1 MSSLSTP
8 TLALIFAA
16 AAAATWV
23 AGVGLAKTTDAVD
36 RRFGLGEALGGLILL
51 AIAGS
56 LPELAITISAAAKGN
71 LGLAAGNLIGGIAIQ
86 TMVIVICD
94 AAASR
99 TQALSFLV
107 GSLVPVLEGLL
118 VILVVAEVLM
128 GALLPEH
135 VKVGPMSPAS
145 IAIVISWVLGVY
157 VLNRA
162 RNAPAWEIEMPGAKP
177 GRAHHRVEP
186 RQPAPSKLTS
196 STARAAA
203 VFAGSCA
210 VTLVAGVMLELSGDR
225 LATRAGVNGVIFGA
239 TVLAA
244 ASALPE
250 ISSGIAAVR
259 LGDHQLAVADIF
271 GGNAFQVC
279 LFLVADLIAGRP
291 VLPRSGDLNG
301 WLAGLA
307 IVLTIVYA
315 AGVIMRPRRCYIRLG
330 LDSIVVVGMFAIG
343 IAGLVAISHG

>member
-1 MSSLSTP
+1 MGSLSTP
-8 TLALIFAA
+8 ILVLVFLA
-16 AAAATWV
+16 AAAATWI
-23 AGVGLAKTTDAVD
+23 AGIGLARTTDVID
-36 RRFGLGEALGGLILL
+36 RRLGLGDALGGLILL
-51 AIAGS
+51 ALAGS

-107 GSLVPVLEGLL
+107 GSLVPVLEGML
-118 VILVVAEVLM
+118 VVLVVAEVMM
-128 GALLPEH
+128 GALLPER
-135 VKVGPMSPAS
+135 VRVGPMSPAS
-145 IAIVISWVLGVY
+145 IAIVVSWMVGVY

-162 RNAPAWEIEMPGAKP
+162 RRTPAWKVEAPGAKP
-177 GRAHHRVEP
+177 GRPHRRVP
-186 RQPAPSKLTS
+186 HPKQKP
-196 STARAAA
+196 TAVTASFGRSIA
-203 VFAGSCA
+203 VFAGACL
-210 VTLVAGVMLELSGDR
+210 VTLVAGVLLEQSGDR
-225 LATRAGVNGVIFGA
+225 LATREGVNGVIFGA
-239 TVLAA
+239 TFLAA

-279 LFLVADLIAGRP
+279 LFLVADLVAGEP
-291 VLPRSGDLNG
+291 VLPSSGDLNA

-307 IVLTIVYA
+307 IVLTVIYA
-315 AGVIMRPRRCYIRLG
+315 FGVVLRPRRCYVRLG
-330 LDSIVVVGMFAIG
+330 IDSVTVIGVFALG
-343 IAGLVAISHG
+343 LAGLFVVSHG